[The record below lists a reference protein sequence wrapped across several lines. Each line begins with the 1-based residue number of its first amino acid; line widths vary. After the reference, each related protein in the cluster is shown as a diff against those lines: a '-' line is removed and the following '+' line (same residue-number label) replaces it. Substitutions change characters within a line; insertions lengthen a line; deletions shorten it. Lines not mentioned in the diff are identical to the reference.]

1 MMSAIRRLPF
11 LVILMGVFAFAM
23 LVPMAHAIRLGDY
36 FTARIFL
43 DSAALFFILT
53 GFIAF
58 ATANYRPRV
67 TAQSHLMSLMGAFVL
82 LPVMLAYPL
91 TFLVPHSS
99 FFALYFEMLSSLTT
113 TGATL
118 FTPSELIEPV
128 HLWRALVAW
137 LGGFLVLVSAIS
149 IMAPLNLGGFEVY
162 ARNSAANLPARS
174 ARDLAQIKAADVSER
189 LFSFSR
195 LIAPVYLGI
204 TALLALGLFLNGA
217 RSFTAIMHAMSTI
230 STSGISGTG
239 GVAGS
244 GAGIPGEI
252 LVFVFLFFAVSRV
265 TFSFEVGVPSLGKI
279 LHDHEFRLALG
290 LVTILP
296 VTLFLRHWIGA
307 FGSGG
312 QGNATEAFKALWGS
326 AFTVVSFLTT
336 TGFESVYWNASQN
349 WSGLHT
355 PGILLIGL
363 AVMGG
368 GVATTAGGIK
378 LLRVYAL
385 YQHSRRELQK
395 LTFPSSV
402 GGAGRAERSIRR
414 EGAYVAWIFFMLF
427 AISLSLVFL
436 ALTLTGL
443 TFVQAIAFGVSA
455 LSTTGPLA
463 GMILGHSTT
472 YADLGVWGQ
481 AIISV
486 TMILGRMETLAIIA
500 LFNPEFWR
508 R

>member
-1 MMSAIRRLPF
+1 MPAIRRLPF
-11 LVILMGVFAFAM
+11 LVILTGVFALAM
-23 LVPMAHAIRLGDY
+23 LVPMAHSIRLGDY
-36 FTARIFL
+36 FTARVFL
-43 DSAALFFILT
+43 DSAALFLILT

-58 ATANYRPRV
+58 ATATYQARV
-67 TAQSHLMSLMGAFVL
+67 TAQGHLVSLMAAFIL

-91 TFLVPHSS
+91 TFLMPDTS

-118 FTPSELIEPV
+118 FDPSQLIEPV

-137 LGGFLVLVSAIS
+137 LGGFLVLVSAVS

-162 ARNSAANLPARS
+162 ARGSKTTS
-174 ARDLAQIKAADVSER
+174 ARDLVQIKTADVSER
-189 LFSFSR
+189 LVNFSR
-195 LIAPVYLGI
+195 LLAPVYLVI
-204 TALLALGLFLNGA
+204 TGLLALGLMLNGE
-217 RSFTAIMHAMSTI
+217 RSFAAVVHAMSTI

-239 GVAGS
+239 GLAGN
-244 GAGIPGEI
+244 GAGVSGEI
-252 LVFVFLFFAVSRV
+252 LVFIFLFFAVSRV
-265 TFSFEVGVPSLGKI
+265 TFSFETGFPSLGKI
-279 LHDHEFRLALG
+279 LRDHEFRLALG
-290 LVTILP
+290 VVTVLP
-296 VTLFLRHWIGA
+296 VILFLRHWIGA
-307 FGSGG
+307 FGTSA
-312 QGNATEAFKALWGS
+312 QGNATEALKALWGS
-326 AFTVVSFLTT
+326 AFTVISFLTT
-336 TGFESVYWNASQN
+336 TGFESVYWDASQN

-355 PGILLIGL
+355 PGIFLIGL

-368 GVATTAGGIK
+368 GVATTAGGVK

-402 GGAGRAERSIRR
+402 GGAGRTERSIRR

-427 AISLSLVFL
+427 AISLALVFL

-455 LSTTGPLA
+455 LATTGPLA
-463 GMILGHSTT
+463 GMILGESTT
-472 YADLGVWGQ
+472 YADLGTWGR
-481 AIISV
+481 AIVSV

-508 R
+508 S